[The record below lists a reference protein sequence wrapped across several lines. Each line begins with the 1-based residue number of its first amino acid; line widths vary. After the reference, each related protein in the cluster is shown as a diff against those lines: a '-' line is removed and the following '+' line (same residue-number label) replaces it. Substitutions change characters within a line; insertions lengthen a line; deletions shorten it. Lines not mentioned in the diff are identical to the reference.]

1 MCIRDRSGYCPYCD
15 KLREDVLNEYA
26 GNIPLHYRKASEL
39 EGINLVTPT
48 WATPTIL
55 FIQDGKE
62 VFGYQGYLNQKDFYK
77 ALGSF
82 QLGNSEAYRVA
93 FNDGT
98 DARFCKEYEIF
109 KDTPDGVFVDKLS
122 GAPLFDT
129 RDRFNSGTGWLSF
142 TRPVEGSV
150 YRRAD
155 NSYGMKRIEIRSV
168 SSDIHL
174 GHVFPDGPNGLPRY
188 CINATVLNFKTRK
201 EFNKSNKEKV

>member
-1 MCIRDRSGYCPYCD
+1 M
-15 KLREDVLNEYA
+15 
-26 GNIPLHYRKASEL
+26 
-39 EGINLVTPT
+39 TPT

-155 NSYGMKRIEIRSV
+155 NSYGMRRIEIRSV

-188 CINATVLNFKTRK
+188 CINATVLSFKTRK